1 MKKRQKKYLI
11 IGGIIAAIVVVFVSL
26 TTVGKPLFSKT
37 VTAEKMADFRSVCY
51 GDKIANAAAYTSP
64 ASAVVAAF
72 YEKPYSK
79 DNPWTVVSGSAE
91 DHIAQYDSF
100 REASVVACFEHQ
112 PFAGKQIATCDDL
125 KLKSAYYKTIFYEA
139 KTGKKLAEGKEIVND
154 SATCPR
160 YAVYDKLTKET
171 AGVPGTAEMTTAIKT
186 FVAQ

>member
-1 MKKRQKKYLI
+1 MKKLPRKYI
-11 IGGIIAAIVVVFVSL
+11 VIGSIVAGIVLVFVLL
-26 TTVGKPLFSKT
+26 TTVGKPLFSKNI
-37 VTAEKMADFRSVCY
+37 TATKLADFRSVCY
-51 GDKIANAAAYTSP
+51 GDKIVNASAYTSNR
-64 ASAVVAAF
+64 SAIVAGF

-79 DNPWTVVSGSAE
+79 GNPWTSISGSAE
-91 DHIAQYDSF
+91 DHIAQYDAF

-154 SATCPR
+154 STTCPR
-160 YAVYDKLTKET
+160 YAIYDKLTKET
-171 AGVPGTAEMTTAIKT
+171 ANVPGSTEMATAIKT